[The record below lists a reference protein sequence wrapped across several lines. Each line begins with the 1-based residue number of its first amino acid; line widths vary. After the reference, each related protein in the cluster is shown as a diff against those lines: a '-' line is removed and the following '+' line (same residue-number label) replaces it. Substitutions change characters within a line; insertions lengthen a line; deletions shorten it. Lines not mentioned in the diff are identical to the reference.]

1 MYSPRNAQI
10 IAVFLTLSFVI
21 GTPLTGFHSA
31 SAQTTKDKAQAPAKA
46 PNAAAKE
53 KPADEKP
60 KRDYSQEAV
69 VVEQLSTGYR
79 FERDGT
85 GQRELSLR
93 VKVQSDAG
101 VERFGQLIFGYS
113 SANEK
118 LDMDF
123 VRVRKA
129 DGTVVNAA
137 TTDIQDLTAP
147 IAREA
152 PIYTD
157 SRQKHITVPGL
168 RPGDVLEYRIVWTIH
183 TALAQD
189 HFWVEHDFVKR
200 GLIVL
205 DDQLT
210 VNIPAASKVKL
221 KTEPDFEAAIKEQDG
236 RRLYSWKH
244 ANLKTAS
251 EEEEEQKKKDEA
263 EDAEEENEEKE
274 DEDEIRPDVQL
285 TTFQSWDEV
294 GQWYAGL
301 QKDRVVPDEKIKVKA
316 EEIIKG
322 RATEKEKAQALY
334 EYVAKNFRYV
344 SLSLGQ
350 GRYQPHAAT
359 DVMVNQYG
367 DCKDK
372 HTLLASML
380 AATGLRAYP
389 VLMNSSRKID
399 VDMPSP
405 GQFDHVISAIPLGSE
420 TLWADTTSE
429 IAPVG
434 LLSPRLRNKKALM
447 IPTSGPARLET
458 TPAEPPFLSS
468 ELVTVEGSVDDLG
481 KITAKAKL
489 VLHGDAE
496 MFMRY
501 MFRRTPKSNWKALG
515 FYLGMAGGIT
525 GEVTDINITDP
536 ADLTKPF
543 EIEFNVTKNDF
554 LDWSSKKLKLEL
566 PFPPFRLQQFGGRK
580 TSKKPLELGPPIDI
594 SYSLKLTLPSK
605 YQARLPLPLKVTR
618 DYGEYAATYKLEG
631 QTLTGQRTLRLRQ
644 RELPAERLQD
654 YQAFAAA
661 ARSDAAQTLALETDV
676 AGAPAIPDSVKTED
690 LIQAAQAA
698 SSNQNFV
705 VAEQLLRRVLE
716 KEPKHKTIRRNLGF
730 VLAEQRKFPEAI
742 EVLQEQTKI
751 NPFEDYAYNMLGRV
765 YWRQQDYANAEQAF
779 RKQIEVTPLDQFAH
793 ANLGQML
800 VEWRKYKEAVPEL
813 EQAISLTPEEELLHV
828 SLGRAYLNLG
838 EDEKSIK
845 AFEEALKLDRSP
857 LVLNDIAYYLAV
869 KGVQLDKALQY
880 AETTVTSMA
889 NSLRNVEANNLKI
902 EDLRNV
908 SSLAAYWDTLGWVY
922 FQKGDL
928 DAAEK
933 YLKAAWILQQ
943 HSEVGHHVGAV
954 AEKRGNKQEA
964 IRLYAQGVVADRV
977 VPEARESLLKLT
989 SANSV
994 EKLLETARKELPA
1007 YNKFDL
1013 GPLAPNLKEP
1023 NWAEFF
1029 IVIAPDASRNAQV
1042 VDVKFIKGAESL
1054 KSLSSQLKSVK
1065 YSLVFPD
1072 ASPTKIVRR
1081 GTLLCLPKP
1090 GSCTFTLVSPDL
1102 ITSVD

>member
-1 MYSPRNAQI
+1 MFSPRNAQI
-10 IAVFLTLSFVI
+10 IAAILVLSFVFA
-21 GTPLTGFHSA
+21 TPSITR
-31 SAQTTKDKAQAPAKA
+31 AQSPAKA
-46 PNAAAKE
+46 PQAGKDKPAE
-53 KPADEKP
+53 KPAGDKQ

-69 VVEQLSTGYR
+69 VVEQLSTRYR

-101 VERFGQLIFGYS
+101 VERFGQLVFGYS

-137 TTDIQDLTAP
+137 ATDIQDLTAP

-168 RPGDVLEYRIVWTIH
+168 RPGDVLEYRLVWTIH
-183 TALAQD
+183 TPLAQN

-200 GLIVL
+200 GIIVL

-210 VNIPAASKVKL
+210 INIPAASKVKL
-221 KTEPDFEAAIKEQDG
+221 KTEPGFEAATKEQDG
-236 RRLYSWKH
+236 RRIYSWKH
-244 ANLKTAS
+244 ANLQTAS
-251 EEEEEQKKKDEA
+251 EEEEEQKKKEEA
-263 EDAEEENEEKE
+263 EQEEEEKE
-274 DEDEIRPDVQL
+274 EPDEVRPDVQL

-294 GQWYAGL
+294 GQWYADL

-316 EEIIKG
+316 EEIVKG
-322 RATEKEKAQALY
+322 RATEKDKAQALY

-389 VLMNSSRKID
+389 VLMNSARKID

-405 GQFDHVISAIPLGSE
+405 GQFDHVISAIPLGNE

-434 LLSPRLRNKKALM
+434 LLSPQLRNKKALM

-468 ELVTVEGSVDDLG
+468 ELVTVEGTVDDLG
-481 KITAKAKL
+481 KVTAKARL

-496 MFMRY
+496 MFMRF
-501 MFRRTPKSNWKALG
+501 MFRRTPKANWKALG
-515 FYLGMAGGIT
+515 FYLGMASGIP
-525 GEVTDINITDP
+525 GEVTDINISDP

-543 EIEFNVTKNDF
+543 EVEFNVSKNDF
-554 LDWSSKKLKLEL
+554 LDWSSKKLKVEL
-566 PFPPFRLQQFGGRK
+566 PFPPFRLQQFGARK
-580 TSKKPLELGPPIDI
+580 PTSKKPLELGPPIEI

-605 YQARLPLPLKVTR
+605 YQARLPLPLKVSR
-618 DYGEYAATYKLEG
+618 DYGEYAATYKLDG
-631 QTLTGQRTLRLRQ
+631 QTLIGQRTLRLRQ
-644 RELPAERLQD
+644 REIPAERLQD

-676 AGAPAIPDSVKTED
+676 AGTPAIPDSAKTED

-698 SSNQNFV
+698 SGNRNFV
-705 VAEQLLRRVLE
+705 VAEQLLRRALE
-716 KEPKHKTIRRNLGF
+716 KEPKHKTLRRNLGF
-730 VLAEQRKFPEAI
+730 VLAEQRKYNEAI
-742 EVLQEQTKI
+742 EVLKEQTKI
-751 NPFEDYAYNMLGRV
+751 NPYEDYAYSLLGRV
-765 YWRQQDYANAEQAF
+765 YWQQQDYANAEKSF
-779 RKQIEVTPLDQFAH
+779 RQQIEVTPLDQYAH
-793 ANLGQML
+793 ASLGQML

-838 EDEKSIK
+838 ENEKSIK
-845 AFEEALKLDRSP
+845 AFEEALKIDRSP

-869 KGVQLDKALQY
+869 KGVQLEKALQY
-880 AETTVTSMA
+880 AESAVTSVA
-889 NSLRNVEANNLKI
+889 NNLRNVEAGNLTMD
-902 EDLRNV
+902 DLRNV
-908 SSLAAYWDTLGWVY
+908 ASLAAYWDTLGWVY
-922 FQKGDL
+922 YQKGDFDL
-928 DAAEK
+928 AEK
-933 YLKAAWILQQ
+933 YLKAAWVLQQ

-964 IRLYAQGVVADRV
+964 IRLYAQGAVADRV
-977 VPEARESLLKLT
+977 MPEARESLLKLT
-989 SANSV
+989 APDTL
-994 EKLLETARKELPA
+994 EKLLETARKELPS

-1013 GPLAPNLKEP
+1013 GQLVPNLKEP
-1023 NWAEFF
+1023 AEAEFF
-1029 IVIAPDASRNAQV
+1029 IVIGPDASRNAQV
-1042 VDVKFIKGAESL
+1042 VDAKFIKGADSL
-1054 KSLSSQLKSVK
+1054 KPLASQLKSVK
-1065 YSLVFPD
+1065 YPLVFPD

-1081 GTLLCLPKP
+1081 GALLCLPKP
-1090 GSCTFTLVSPDL
+1090 GPCTFTLVSPDL
-1102 ITSVD
+1102 ISSVD